1 MLLERQAHERHALPL
16 RHVRVLVVG
25 DQQASAEHVRR
36 ALLRWGCDARVCH
49 TGAQALETASEYH
62 PHVALLELDLPDLDG
77 CEVGRSLRQQAGLDV
92 LALVAVSGS
101 GHDDGR
107 RRASDAGFDLHVL
120 DPVRPDVLHS
130 VLARA
135 EQSAW

>member
-1 MLLERQAHERHALPL
+1 MSLERQAHDGRVLPL

-25 DQQASAEHVRR
+25 DQKASAEHIRR
-36 ALLRWGCDARVCH
+36 ALIRWGCDARVCQ
-49 TGAQALETASEYH
+49 TGAEALETASQYH
-62 PHVALLELDLPDLDG
+62 PHVALLELDLPDVDG
-77 CEVGRSLRQQAGLDV
+77 CEVGRCLRQQSGQDEM
-92 LALVAVSGS
+92 ALVAVSGD
-101 GHDDGR
+101 GCDDS
-107 RRASDAGFDLHVL
+107 RRASDAGFDLHLL